1 MHDKNE
7 NIEELNDTTDN
18 ANIDATDD
26 AASNGAGTANV
37 PEDTHDARD
46 EIIRQQAAQIDA
58 LMKHTESLNSQ
69 IAQIIRNGGAI
80 GTPTD
85 TGSAE
90 PSTMSGENVETPDF
104 DAIAARLISRKTPS
118 KE

>member
-1 MHDKNE
+1 MTDTNE
-7 NIEELNDTTDN
+7 NIEQLNDTADN

-26 AASNGAGTANV
+26 AASKSAGAATA
-37 PEDTHDARD
+37 PEDAHDARD

-58 LMKHTESLNSQ
+58 LMKHTESLNNQ

-90 PSTMSGENVETPDF
+90 PPSMSGENVETPDF